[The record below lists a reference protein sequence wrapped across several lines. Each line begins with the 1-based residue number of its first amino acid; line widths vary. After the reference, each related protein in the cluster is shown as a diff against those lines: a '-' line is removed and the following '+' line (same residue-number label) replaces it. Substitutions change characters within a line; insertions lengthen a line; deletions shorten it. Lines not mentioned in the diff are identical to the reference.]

1 MKLRYI
7 TITLTVLM
15 GIMIAVIYG
24 QAKDNA
30 YSSID
35 VIRLNENYKQVVT
48 GLANGENLKK
58 LEESFNC
65 QILLKTDKDYES
77 KVMAA
82 VKSSRILM
90 DYEAESKLLGKIV
103 FSGEGDLFDSMRR
116 TLTNRMIQICILIL
130 LAGYIIIGLIYY
142 FYVLPFRKMQLFA
155 VNVAKG
161 ELDAPLYMTK
171 GNYFGAFTESFD
183 MMREELKRAKEN
195 EYKANVS
202 KKELVAEL
210 SHDMKTPIATIKAA
224 CEVLKAKVKISGNAE
239 ECGDILE
246 KVGVIEQ
253 KSDMINQL
261 INNMFYAALEELTNL
276 KVEPKEEPST
286 KVSDMINELKY
297 YGTINIMTTVP
308 ECLVYIDTLRLK
320 QVIDNVVNNSYKY
333 AGTQI
338 DVSFKDQ
345 IEGIVVEIRDYGLG
359 VPEEEL
365 PLVTGKFFRGS
376 NGKGKSGA
384 GLGLFLVKY
393 FMDNMNGA
401 FECFNDN
408 GFVVNLFLRKV

>member
-7 TITLTVLM
+7 TIIFTV
-15 GIMIAVIYG
+15 MILILITVNYG
-24 QAKDNA
+24 QVKDNA
-30 YSSID
+30 YSRID
-35 VIRLNENYKQVVT
+35 AVQLNENYKQVVN
-48 GLANGENLKK
+48 GLRNGDNVKK
-58 LEESFNC
+58 LEKTFECKIF
-65 QILLKTDKDYES
+65 LKTDKDYES
-77 KVMAA
+77 QVMAA
-82 VKSSRILM
+82 VKNSRILM
-90 DYEAESKLLGKIV
+90 DYEAGDKLLGKIV
-103 FSGEGDLFDSMRR
+103 FSGEGDLFDSLRR

-130 LAGYIIIGLIYY
+130 LSGYLTIGLIYY
-142 FYVLPFRKMQLFA
+142 YYVLPFRKMQLFA
-155 VNVAKG
+155 ANIAKG
-161 ELDAPLYMTK
+161 DLDAPLYMTK

-183 MMREELKRAKEN
+183 IMREELKRSKEN

-224 CEVLKAKVKISGNAE
+224 CEVLKAKAMIQGNAE
-239 ECGDILE
+239 ESSDILE
-246 KVGVIEQ
+246 KVGVIGQ

-261 INNMFYAALEELTNL
+261 INNMFHAALEELENL

-286 KVSDMINELKY
+286 LVYDMLNELKY
-297 YGTINIMTTVP
+297 YGTINIKTPVP
-308 ECLVYIDTLRLK
+308 ECLVYMDNLRLK

-333 AGTQI
+333 AGTGL
-338 DVSFKDQ
+338 DVSFTEQ
-345 IEGIVVEIRDYGLG
+345 PEGIVVEIRDYGTG
-359 VPEEEL
+359 VPEDEL
-365 PLVTGKFFRGS
+365 PLVTGKFFRGRNS
-376 NGKGKSGA
+376 KGKSGA

>member
-7 TITLTVLM
+7 TIIFTVLI
-15 GIMIAVIYG
+15 GILIAINYG
-24 QAKDNA
+24 QAKDSA

-35 VIRLNENYKQVVT
+35 VVRLNENYKQVVT
-48 GLANGENLKK
+48 GLKNGENLKK
-58 LEESFNC
+58 LEESFSC
-65 QILLKTDKDYES
+65 EILLKTDKDYDR

-90 DYEAESKLLGKIV
+90 DYEEKDRLLGKIV
-103 FSGEGDLFDSMRR
+103 FTGEGDLFNSLRNA
-116 TLTNRMIQICILIL
+116 LTNRMTKICLLIL
-130 LAGYIIIGLIYY
+130 LTGYIFIGLIYY
-142 FYVLPFRKMQLFA
+142 HYVLPFKKMQLFA
-155 VNVAKG
+155 ANVAKG
-161 ELDAPLYMTK
+161 NLDAPLYMTK

-183 MMREELKRAKEN
+183 IMREELKRAKEN

-224 CEVLKAKVKISGNAE
+224 CEVLKAKGMMHGNKDE
-239 ECGDILE
+239 SKDILE

-261 INNMFYAALEELTNL
+261 INNMFHAALEELENL

-286 KVSDMINELKY
+286 KIPDMLNELKY
-297 YGTINIMTTVP
+297 YGTINIMTPVP
-308 ECLVYIDTLRLK
+308 ECLVYMDTLRLK

-338 DVSFKDQ
+338 DVSFKEQ
-345 IEGIVVEIRDYGLG
+345 PEGIIVEIRDFGTG

-365 PLVTGKFFRGS
+365 PLVTGKFFRGV

-393 FMDNMNGA
+393 FMDNMNGD

>member
-7 TITLTVLM
+7 TIIFTLMIL
-15 GIMIAVIYG
+15 ILIAVIYG

-35 VIRLNENYKQVVT
+35 VIRLNENYKSVVN
-48 GLANGENLKK
+48 GLQNGENVNK
-58 LEESFNC
+58 LEKSYGCE
-65 QILLKTDKDYES
+65 ILLKTDKDYES
-77 KVMAA
+77 RVMAA

-90 DYEAESKLLGKIV
+90 DYEAEGRLLGKIV
-103 FSGEGDLFDSMRR
+103 FSGEGDLFDSLRSALMS
-116 TLTNRMIQICILIL
+116 RMIQICILIL
-130 LAGYIIIGLIYY
+130 LSGYITIGLIYY
-142 FYVLPFRKMQLFA
+142 YYVLPFKKMQLFA
-155 VNVAKG
+155 ANVAKG

-171 GNYFGAFTESFD
+171 RNYFGAFTESFD
-183 MMREELKRAKEN
+183 LMREELKSAKEN

-224 CEVLKAKVKISGNAE
+224 CEVLKAKVKIQGNAE
-239 ECGDILE
+239 ESSDILE

-261 INNMFYAALEELTNL
+261 INNMFHAALEELTNL

-297 YGTINIMTTVP
+297 YGAVNIKTPVP
-308 ECLVYIDTLRLK
+308 ECLVYMDTLRLK

-338 DVSFKDQ
+338 DVSFKEQ
-345 IEGIVVEIRDYGLG
+345 IEGIVVEIRDFGAG

-365 PLVTGKFFRGS
+365 PLVTGKFFRGKNS
-376 NGKGKSGA
+376 KGKSGA

-393 FMDNMNGA
+393 FMDNMKGA
-401 FECFNDN
+401 FECFNDK